1 MTAQDQST
9 SLTRSNLLRLES
21 TELLA
26 ESYLHIHPPSLSPH
40 SNEGYLAGEER
51 AHWEVKWSPVV
62 RKYLHAVN
70 DVLMDGKKV
79 TSLSP
84 DVCQVDNG
92 YRVPL
97 GSDKFVKH
105 VNCAGDK
112 DVANKWE
119 FDSPSSLTL
128 VPVGSLAYLGNAGL
142 TNRHANG
149 GNLPVLDVAVLV
161 GEGFLSGKDYMN
173 GRYVDVSTTCCK

>member
-1 MTAQDQST
+1 
-9 SLTRSNLLRLES
+9 
-21 TELLA
+21 
-26 ESYLHIHPPSLSPH
+26 
-40 SNEGYLAGEER
+40 
-51 AHWEVKWSPVV
+51 
-62 RKYLHAVN
+62 
-70 DVLMDGKKV
+70 MDGKKV

-84 DVCQVDNG
+84 DVCQVDNNG

-105 VNCAGDK
+105 LNCAGDK
-112 DVANKWE
+112 DAANKWE

-173 GRYVDVSTTCCK
+173 GRYVDVSTTCCINEDDVLFLYTCAVCTVMEHQPFKQSNPI